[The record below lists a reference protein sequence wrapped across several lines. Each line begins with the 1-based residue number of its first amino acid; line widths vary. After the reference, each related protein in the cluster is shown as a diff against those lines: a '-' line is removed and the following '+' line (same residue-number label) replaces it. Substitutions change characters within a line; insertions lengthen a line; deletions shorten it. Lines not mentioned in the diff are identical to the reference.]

1 MTGIC
6 NFDQQNFLPI
16 LIVNMPTDSTTRF
29 SNRVEDYVKYRPS
42 YPTVVADF
50 LQKEYNLPADTIIAD
65 IGAGT
70 GISSQLFLSKGYA
83 VVGVEPNKEMLA
95 KALELLGHYEKFT
108 MVPGTAEQ
116 TLLKD
121 GEVNMVIAGQAYHW
135 FNVPLAKK
143 EFERILKPHGIV
155 ALIWNERLTQS
166 PFEQEYDQLI
176 THHARDYVQVDHR
189 NIDLENIQS
198 FFQPHTCKLTIFPNY
213 QDFDF
218 AGLKGRLLSSSYMPA
233 AGENGFDQMIAD
245 LATLFNKYQH
255 NNNIRISYDTKL
267 YSGYFK

>member
-1 MTGIC
+1 
-6 NFDQQNFLPI
+6 
-16 LIVNMPTDSTTRF
+16 MPTDSTTRF

-42 YPTVVADF
+42 YPIIVVDF
-50 LQKEYNLPADTIIAD
+50 LQKKYSIRTDAIIAD

-70 GISSQLFLSKGYA
+70 GISSQLFLDKGYT
-83 VVGVEPNKEMLA
+83 VIGVEPNKEMLA
-95 KALELLGHYEKFT
+95 KALELLRANEKFT
-108 MVPGTAEQ
+108 IVPGTAEQ

-121 GEVNMVIAGQAYHW
+121 AEIDMIIAGQAYHW
-135 FNVPLAKK
+135 FKVPLAKK
-143 EFERILKPHGIV
+143 EFERILKPGGIV

-198 FFQPHTCKLTIFPNY
+198 FFHPHTCELTVFPNH

-218 AGLKGRLLSSSYMPA
+218 AGLKGRLLSSSYMPS
-233 AGENGFDQMIAD
+233 AGDKGFDQMIAD
-245 LATLFNKYQH
+245 LAMLFNKYQH

-267 YSGYFK
+267 YSGHFK